1 VIGTVRRIAFR
12 ALTRSLAALASRTPR
27 VAYGIADAI
36 GPLVWQRLS
45 SERLLRVFPELAPD
59 VARKVRAAEQRV
71 GMRNHVLIT
80 CIRNAGMDT
89 VRSMVDASER
99 LASLRPPLILGTFH
113 IGALPALG
121 AALERVKGDVLVLR
135 SSPPVA
141 TDFGP
146 TLTVE
151 DTTGDEQ
158 RRAQVF
164 HNVLDHLRAGG
175 FVFMPL
181 DPERSVRVPA
191 PFRGLTLQLAR
202 GPFAM
207 SRIMQVPIVPIVA
220 RWRGARVEII
230 VGDPLGP
237 GDESVVAAAAA
248 AWLESYLLENPL
260 EISRRVLD
268 LTT

>member
-1 VIGTVRRIAFR
+1 MIRTARRIAFR
-12 ALTRSLAALASRTPR
+12 VLTRILAALASRMPR
-27 VAYGIADAI
+27 LAYGIADAI
-36 GPLVWQRLS
+36 GTLVWQRLA
-45 SERLLRVFPELAPD
+45 SERLSRVFPELAPD
-59 VARKVRAAEQRV
+59 AVRNVRAAEQRV
-71 GMRNHVLIT
+71 AMRNHVLIT
-80 CIRNAGMDT
+80 SIRNAGMDT

-99 LASLRPPLILGTFH
+99 LAALRPPLILSTFH
-113 IGALPALG
+113 IGALPGLG
-121 AALERVKGDVLVLR
+121 PALERVKGDVLVLR
-135 SSPPVA
+135 SSPPIA
-141 TDFGP
+141 TDLRP

-164 HNVLDHLRAGG
+164 HNALDHLRAGG

-181 DPERSVRVPA
+181 DPEQSVRVPA
-191 PFRGLTLQLAR
+191 PFRGLALHLAR

-207 SRIMQVPIVPIVA
+207 SRIMQVPIVPIVG

-248 AWLESYLLENPL
+248 AWLESYLIENPL